1 MGKFISLG
9 EYNKLYKYI
18 WIFLIIRFFTTFI
31 FSNNFIF
38 NQLKV
43 DAITLSNCPFVL
55 NQFDYIGYIIISIIL
70 LIIEKYHTKKDVN
83 EDINEQKLIFNEQ
96 DINDKYGIKKSDYFL
111 FINIFFLVIKDILE
125 NILPKFKSTL
135 FRFWM
140 FEMLFYELFSY
151 KIFKTNIYRHHI
163 FSFIF
168 ILISGCLLKSIDII
182 IRFVNNTEEANFFDD
197 RKWLIPISLIIF
209 FLNDIFKTYIFTN
222 IKYYFDKRVI
232 SLTKFILLYGI
243 IGLITTFIGGIIS
256 TYAPCGD
263 DTLPELS
270 KKICEFKE
278 NNGTI
283 YYLDSYKVFY
293 EKFSEDYLTG
303 RIFVIIFRVIFIYG
317 NCYSIYA
324 IYQKLT
330 PLYYICFNR
339 LNVLILT
346 ILIFF
351 NKLINEDIN
360 SVLISTNICDIL
372 ILIFYILGSII
383 YLEFIELNFCNLN
396 YYTKRNIKK
405 RANREVKSSLDN
417 IDVFSITDDSE
428 TN

>member
-18 WIFLIIRFFTTFI
+18 WIFLIIRFFYTFI
-31 FSNNFIF
+31 FFNNFIF
-38 NQLKV
+38 KQLKV
-43 DAITLSNCPFVL
+43 DAINLSDGPFVL
-55 NQFDYIGYIIISIIL
+55 TQFDYIGYIIISIIL

-83 EDINEQKLIFNEQ
+83 EDTNEQKLIFNEQ
-96 DINDKYGIKKSDYFL
+96 DINDKYGIRNSDYFL
-111 FINIFFLVIKDILE
+111 FINIFFLVIRDILE
-125 NILPKFKSTL
+125 DILPKFKSTL

-151 KIFKTNIYRHHI
+151 QIFKTNIYRHHI

-182 IRFVNNTEEANFFDD
+182 IRFVNNTEETNFFDD
-197 RKWLIPISLIIF
+197 RKWLIPTSLIIF
-209 FLNDIFKTYIFTN
+209 FLNRIFKVYTFIN

-270 KKICEFKE
+270 KKICEFTE

-283 YYLDSYKVFY
+283 YYLDSYKIFY

-351 NKLINEDIN
+351 NKLINEDIT